1 MIELADN
8 SLVTPGVFAENELD
22 IVKRGREYGYNLSGP
37 EARCVYAFETGE
49 SRYTGDFGRPHDT
62 VADLN
67 ILIGK
72 VLAFLRWLAEGVGR
86 FEWDKDERKLTLV
99 PT

>member
-1 MIELADN
+1 M
-8 SLVTPGVFAENELD
+8 FAENELD

-37 EARCVYAFETGE
+37 EVRCVHAYEDGE
-49 SRYTGDFGRPHDT
+49 NEYIGDLGRKCDVVT
-62 VADLN
+62 DLN

-99 PT
+99 PA